1 MGEDIKKTENLSD
14 ENLSKTQ
21 EPKRKRKKWLIVLIS
36 VLCVLL
42 VVIGIPAGIAVYF
55 VKSNM
60 KYKYNPITEVPE
72 ELGFQEVRDERIIN
86 MALFG
91 LDTRNPESFSGRSDA
106 IMILSVNTGTGKVK
120 LISVMRDSFV
130 PIDKESG
137 RVYSKINSAYAS
149 GGPVLAIKTLNTIF
163 DLDIS
168 EYVSVNLFKLKDII
182 DVVGGIEVEVTA
194 NEVEYLNGGVR
205 DMCEILEIDPAPYL
219 VKKSGKQHLDGVQ
232 ATSYARIRYTSNA
245 EGTRDDY
252 GRTDR
257 QRYIMEQM
265 FKKVVVMEKSKYV
278 KLVKPIFASCESSL
292 SYSEIFE
299 VAIDVMSMNPT
310 LGETRV
316 PEYSYLMTSPKT
328 SAGSVVYYDLNF
340 AAKLI
345 HAFIYDDITPNAYIN
360 KNGVEKNNW
369 YLKGFKPPKIEHED
383 DKKDTAENET
393 GKSQAV
399 TESKGSKK

>member
-1 MGEDIKKTENLSD
+1 MDEELRAADGLSEEDLTGEKK
-14 ENLSKTQ
+14 
-21 EPKRKRKKWLIVLIS
+21 PKRKRKKWLIILIS
-36 VLCVLL
+36 VLSVIL
-42 VVIGIPAGIAVYF
+42 VIFGILAGVAYHL
-55 VKSNM
+55 VKTYM
-60 KYKYNPITEVPE
+60 PYKYNPITEEPK
-72 ELGFQEVRDERIIN
+72 ELGFEEIKDDRIIN

-91 LDTRNPESFSGRSDA
+91 LDTRNPDSFKGRSDA

-120 LISVMRDSFV
+120 LISIMRDSFV
-130 PIDKESG
+130 PIDKDSG

-182 DVVGGIEVEVTA
+182 DAVGGIEVELTK
-194 NEVEYLNGGVR
+194 NEIQYLNSGVHE
-205 DMCEILEIDPAPYL
+205 MCGILKIDPNPYL
-219 VKKSGKQHLDGVQ
+219 VSEAGKQHLNGIQ

-265 FKKVVVMEKSKYV
+265 FKKVVVMEKSQYT
-278 KLVKPIFASCESSL
+278 KLVKPIFSSCESSL
-292 SYSEIFE
+292 KYAEIFD
-299 VAIDVMSMNPT
+299 VAIDMLSMNPT
-310 LGETRV
+310 LGEARI

-345 HAFIYDDITPNAYIN
+345 HAFIYDNISPDTYIA

-369 YLKGFKPPKIEHED
+369 YAKGFTPPKISQSED
-383 DKKDTAENET
+383 EKQAEKVENTES
-393 GKSQAV
+393 K
-399 TESKGSKK
+399 TESKGS

>member
-1 MGEDIKKTENLSD
+1 MDEELKQSADLSAGESVTE
-14 ENLSKTQ
+14 
-21 EPKRKRKKWLIVLIS
+21 EPKRKRKKWIIVL
-36 VLCVLL
+36 VCVLAALL
-42 VVIGIPAGIAVYF
+42 VILGVLGGLATYL
-55 VKSNM
+55 VKKYM
-60 KYKYNPITEVPE
+60 PYKYNPITEVPK
-72 ELGFQEVRDERIIN
+72 ELGFEEVKDERIIN

-91 LDTRNPESFSGRSDA
+91 LDTRDPDSFSGRSDA

-130 PIDKESG
+130 PVDKESG
-137 RVYSKINSAYAS
+137 RVYTKINSAYAS

-182 DVVGGIEVEVTA
+182 DAVGGIEVEITQ
-194 NEVEYLNGGVR
+194 NEVMYLNSGVYE
-205 DMCEILEIDPAPYL
+205 MCNILKIDPEPYK
-219 VKKSGKQHLDGVQ
+219 VTKAGKQHLNGIQ
-232 ATSYARIRYTSNA
+232 ATSYARIRYTSNI

-265 FKKVVVMEKSKYV
+265 FKKVVVMEKSEYT

-292 SYSEIFE
+292 SYSEIFD
-299 VAIDVMSMNPT
+299 VAIDVLSINPT
-310 LGETRV
+310 LSEARI

-345 HAFIYDDITPNAYIN
+345 HAFIYDDILPKKYID

-369 YLKGFKPPKIEHED
+369 YAKGFTPPKISHDE
-383 DKKDTAENET
+383 DKKDAKKSDSSKMQSKT
-393 GKSQAV
+393 G
-399 TESKGSKK
+399 SKGS